1 MPILALKAY
10 KPARLMVKDQLNVLI
25 QLAASDNRVAEKEA
39 RLIHMIGQANGV
51 PKEEI
56 DEMLKVPKGRINLET
71 LSDDQKF
78 EHLYHVVQLMK
89 VDGQI
94 FKSEIIFCE
103 NIAEHLGYKRGVI
116 AELSTGIFSDPSI
129 TSDRERLRAKT
140 QKYLKK

>member
-1 MPILALKAY
+1 
-10 KPARLMVKDQLNVLI
+10 MVKDQLNVLI

-39 RLIHMIGQANGV
+39 RLIHMIGQSNGV

-56 DEMLKVPKGRINLET
+56 EEMLKVPKSTINMNT

-78 EHLYHVVQLMK
+78 EHLYHIVQLMK

-94 FKSEIIFCE
+94 FKSEIVFCE
-103 NIAEHLGYKRGVI
+103 KIAEQLGYKKGVI

-129 TSDRERLRAKT
+129 TSDRDRLRAKT